1 MVLESSASLTSESS
15 LDQVEN
21 CHLRELIEL
30 GSTYKWFYLNFIN
43 QRRTYF
49 KMSKSMSQMPASF
62 LKANQFKNE
71 IYVSRMTL
79 KYMWGS
85 FQIT

>member
-1 MVLESSASLTSESS
+1 MVLESSASLTSECS

-43 QRRTYF
+43 
-49 KMSKSMSQMPASF
+49 
-62 LKANQFKNE
+62 
-71 IYVSRMTL
+71 
-79 KYMWGS
+79 
-85 FQIT
+85 